1 MLLQLFLL
9 VASSAFALP
18 TAAAA
23 AGRVTSA
30 PSAPPHTGE
39 ATVRLGAGG
48 LPRFTIAEHE
58 EQRSGAPTFAS
69 IRVSE
74 VAAKATRT
82 SPAIVWSMAMPAGRG
97 FPLMY
102 SMCVPYGGRIKSLP
116 QQSAELLEAGRL
128 YEVAIGVRPGENGQA
143 SVLSARFCL
152 VRQADGGNALRLP
165 LAAGA
170 CATRDPAVRKRGLR

>member
-1 MLLQLFLL
+1 MLPQLFLL
-9 VASSAFALP
+9 LAASAFALP

-30 PSAPPHTGE
+30 PTPPPHTGE

-48 LPRFTIAEHE
+48 LPCFTIAEQE

-74 VAAKATRT
+74 VAGNASSAA
-82 SPAIVWSMAMPAGRG
+82 PAIVWSMAMPAGRG

-128 YEVAIGVRPGENGQA
+128 YEVAIGVRPSDNGQA
-143 SVLSARFCL
+143 RLLTARFCL
-152 VRQADGGNALRLP
+152 VRQADGDNALRLP

-170 CATRDPAVRKRGLR
+170 CATRAPAVRKRGLR

>member
-1 MLLQLFLL
+1 MLVQLCLCL
-9 VASSAFALP
+9 IASVLAMP
-18 TAAAA
+18 TADASKAA
-23 AGRVTSA
+23 SA
-30 PSAPPHTGE
+30 LPHTGE

-48 LPRFTIAEHE
+48 LPCFTIAEHE

-74 VAAKATRT
+74 VAGNASSAA
-82 SPAIVWSMAMPAGRG
+82 PAIVWSMAMPAGRG

-102 SMCVPYGGRIKSLP
+102 SMCVPYGGRIKWLP
-116 QQSAELLEAGRL
+116 QQSAELLDVGRL
-128 YEVAIGVRPGENGQA
+128 YEVVIGVRASDTGQA
-143 SVLSARFCL
+143 RLLSARFCL

-170 CATRDPAVRKRGLR
+170 CATRAPAVRKRGLH